1 MKIFV
6 KAKANAKKEQVEQ
19 IDATHFVVQVKA
31 PPVEGKANDA
41 IRKALA
47 DYFNVAPSRIK
58 MTSGKT
64 SKQKTF
70 EIDHEPH
77 PP

>member
-6 KAKANAKKEQVEQ
+6 RAKVNAKKERVEQ
-19 IDATHFVVQVKA
+19 IDATHYIVQVKA
-31 PPVEGKANDA
+31 PPVEGKANEA
-41 IRKALA
+41 IVKALA
-47 DYFNVAPSRIK
+47 EYFDLAPSRIR

-70 EIDHEPH
+70 VIDHEPY
-77 PP
+77 PA

>member
-6 KAKANAKKEQVEQ
+6 KAKAGAKKEQVEQ
-19 IDATHFVVQVKA
+19 IDATHYVVQVKA

-47 DYFNVAPSRIK
+47 DYFDVAPLQIK
-58 MTSGKT
+58 MISGKT
-64 SKQKTF
+64 SKQKIF
-70 EIDHEPH
+70 EVL
-77 PP
+77 

>member
-1 MKIFV
+1 MKIFGMKIFV
-6 KAKANAKKEQVEQ
+6 KAKAGAKKEQVER

-47 DYFNVAPSRIK
+47 DHFDVAPSRIK

-64 SKQKTF
+64 SKQKIF
-70 EIDHEPH
+70 EIL
-77 PP
+77 

>member
-6 KAKANAKKEQVEQ
+6 KAKAGAKKEQVEQ
-19 IDATHFVVQVKA
+19 IDATHYVVQVKA

-47 DYFNVAPSRIK
+47 DYLDVAPSQI
-58 MTSGKT
+58 MMISGKT
-64 SKQKTF
+64 SKQKIF
-70 EIDHEPH
+70 EVL
-77 PP
+77 

>member
-6 KAKANAKKEQVEQ
+6 KAKAGAKKEQVER
-19 IDATHFVVQVKA
+19 IDETHYRVRVKA

-47 DYFNVAPSRIK
+47 DYFDVAPSQVK
-58 MTSGKT
+58 MVSGKT
-64 SKQKTF
+64 SKQKIF
-70 EIDHEPH
+70 EIL
-77 PP
+77 